1 MKSNLLQFL
10 FNESQQREEVE
21 DILDDGFAKLL
32 EQAAEEEDKEMTAN
46 KKSLSAA
53 LNDVDLKCCKSDGP
67 EDNVLC
73 LDSREDY
80 ADAVRK
86 LSDPEVMHKLAT
98 SGWVALLG
106 GDTNMHN
113 EEPNFVIKFLEI
125 KTADTGDGE
134 SGEKMKGVLD
144 KAREFATTELDRD
157 DDSNPVDSTDDDIKK
172 VKLPK
177 AKDGE
182 TPASVKEGVTAAE
195 MVNTLLE
202 GGVSFKQKAAQKVK
216 LAKKTGKKKK

>member
-10 FNESQQREEVE
+10 FGESQQREEVE
-21 DILDDGFAKLL
+21 DILDESFTAML
-32 EQAAEEEDKEMTAN
+32 EQAAAEEDKEMAAS

-53 LNDVDLKCCKSDGP
+53 LNDIGLKCCKSDGP

-73 LDSREDY
+73 LDNREDY

-86 LSDPEVMHKLAT
+86 LHDPDVMHKLAT
-98 SGWVALLG
+98 NGWVALLG

-113 EEPNFVIKFLEI
+113 EEPHFVIKFLEI
-125 KTADTGDGE
+125 KTADTGDAE
-134 SGEKMKGVLD
+134 KAEKMKGVLD

-157 DDSNPVDSTDDDIKK
+157 DDNNPVDSTDDGITK

-177 AKDGE
+177 AKDGKAPE
-182 TPASVKEGVTAAE
+182 AVKEGLTASQT
-195 MVNTLLE
+195 VDKLLE
-202 GGVSFKQKAAQKVK
+202 GGLKPKSGGKAK
-216 LAKKTGKKKK
+216 LAKKPGKKK